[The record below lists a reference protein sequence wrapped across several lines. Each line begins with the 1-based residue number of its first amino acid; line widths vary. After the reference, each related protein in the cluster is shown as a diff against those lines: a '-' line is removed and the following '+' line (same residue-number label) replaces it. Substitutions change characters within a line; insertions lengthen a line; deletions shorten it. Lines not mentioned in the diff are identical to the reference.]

1 MSLLRWRP
9 SESTPADPPREY
21 VVLGRRVRIR
31 RFALEDVDRWQLWP
45 DYPEPLHR
53 GSSPRRL
60 APDQRAAWFRDL
72 VERQRQ
78 MPFAV
83 EDEFGDFI
91 GRLFLRQ
98 VKADEGSA
106 VLGID
111 LDPARLGQRYG
122 TEALGVFLDYYFGEL
137 GFQKM
142 LLSVAAY
149 NDRGRRS
156 YASLGFRIIGTHWDL
171 HAGPDPSADPEYEDY
186 RVNFRRGPSGLETLF
201 YDMELHRT
209 AWRGYRAYGG

>member
-1 MSLLRWRP
+1 MSLLRRHP
-9 SESTPADPPREY
+9 SESASPDPRSDY
-21 VVLGRRVRIR
+21 VVLGPRVRIR
-31 RFALEDVDRWQLWP
+31 RFVLDDVDRWQAWP
-45 DYPEPLHR
+45 DYPELLHR

-60 APDQRAAWFRDL
+60 SADQRAAWFRDL
-72 VERQRQ
+72 VDRQRQ
-78 MPFAV
+78 IPFAI
-83 EDEFGDFI
+83 EDEYGAFI

-111 LDPARLGQRYG
+111 LDPACLGQRYG
-122 TEALGVFLDYYFGEL
+122 TEALGVFLDYYFGEMA
-137 GFQKM
+137 FQKM

-171 HAGPDPSADPEYEDY
+171 HAGPDPSADPRFDEH
-186 RVNFRRGPSGLETLF
+186 RANFRRGPGGLETLF

-209 AWRGYRAYGG
+209 DWRGYRAFAG